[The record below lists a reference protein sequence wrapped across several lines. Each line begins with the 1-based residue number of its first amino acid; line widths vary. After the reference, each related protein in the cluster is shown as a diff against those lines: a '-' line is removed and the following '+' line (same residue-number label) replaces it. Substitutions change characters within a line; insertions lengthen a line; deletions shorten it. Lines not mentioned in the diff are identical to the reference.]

1 MGVVHEVSRLRTYGF
16 SPLSL
21 RSLPV
26 MEIQKT
32 CGGIRLS
39 QHGVVISEVRLKPGP
54 THSVFDVLA
63 GLIAILRPQ
72 ASVGVLGFAAGGM
85 LAPLRNLGCDVRVDG
100 VDLDPVSYD
109 VFQKHCSSWAGDLC
123 WEQADAVAWLGRRRG
138 KYSVLV
144 DDLSV
149 PMSGDVFKPD
159 VSWEVIPTLMR
170 RRLGAGGVAIFNCLP
185 GPDGRIPSVFAERVA
200 SLGPVL
206 VILMDDFEN
215 KVVMAGAGMPSAR
228 WVGKELRSALRRIG
242 SLQSDRVQVRSGIQA
257 AGIADG

>member
-1 MGVVHEVSRLRTYGF
+1 MTLEDGACVLPR
-16 SPLSL
+16 SL
-21 RSLPV
+21 WSLPV
-26 MEIQKT
+26 MEIRST
-32 CGGIRLS
+32 LGGIRLS

-63 GLIAILRPQ
+63 GLIAILRP
-72 ASVGVLGFAAGGM
+72 SGRLGILGFAAGGM
-85 LAPLRNLGCDVRVDG
+85 LAPLRGLGCEVGVDG
-100 VDLDPVSYD
+100 VDLDPASYD
-109 VFQKHCSSWAGDLC
+109 VFQKYCSSWAGDLC

-170 RRLGAGGVAIFNCLP
+170 RRLGRGGVAIFNCLP

-200 SLGPVL
+200 ALGPAL

-215 KVVMAGAGMPSAR
+215 KVVMAGPGTPSAR

-242 SLQSDRVQVRSGIQA
+242 SLQSARLQVRSGIQA
-257 AGIADG
+257 AGIAEG